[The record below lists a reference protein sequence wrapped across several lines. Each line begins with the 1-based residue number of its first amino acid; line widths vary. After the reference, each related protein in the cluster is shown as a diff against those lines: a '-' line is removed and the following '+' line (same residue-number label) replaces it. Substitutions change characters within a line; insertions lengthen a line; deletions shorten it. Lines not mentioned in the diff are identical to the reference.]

1 MGFSPL
7 RSLDPPCRVVYQA
20 VYRMVGQRLSW
31 RRERMERS
39 MEATVYEIHAY
50 PLRPA
55 GFAEPLFW
63 RPEKKREVMEHFLET
78 SWIHR
83 ASEAAGTARG
93 NVRGNAAHAV
103 EESVKLERRGD
114 GVLVLE
120 CGGGRKC
127 GKRCRNAGRQ
137 RAGCR
142 RVVRRVLGRWREV
155 WGWWEPSGG
164 CDLVLYRLLLS
175 DGAVVDVARD
185 LAGGV
190 WKLVGVVD

>member
-20 VYRMVGQRLSW
+20 VYRMVGQRPSW

-83 ASEAAGTARG
+83 ASEAAGTARE

-103 EESVKLERRGD
+103 EESVKLERREEGA
-114 GVLVLE
+114 LVLE
-120 CGGGRKC
+120 RGCGRRGWRVV
-127 GKRCRNAGRQ
+127 RR
-137 RAGCR
+137 RA
-142 RVVRRVLGRWREV
+142 VRRVLGRWREV

-185 LAGGV
+185 LAGGA